1 MDFMEKYSQQY
12 PFPECMQVSSTLI
25 DEIMTFK
32 NGNEIP
38 GYSKVRLARLRLMK
52 VLEVKD
58 DMFNFSPE
66 AKEILCEGTEKLI
79 KKNLELTK

>member
-12 PFPECMQVSSTLI
+12 PFLECMQVSSSLI

-32 NGNEIP
+32 NGDEIP
-38 GYSKVRLARLRLMK
+38 GYARVRLAELRLMK

-58 DMFNFSPE
+58 DMFNFFPE
-66 AKEILCEGTEKLI
+66 AKEILYEGTEKLI